1 MEKSLS
7 YPGKFADADIKI
19 SRCCPCGEAEILK
32 KASRISAKLKLAD
45 ADIKI
50 SRRCPA
56 GNQRSLFRAKRRR
69 ESNAE
74 ILKKASRSSAKLK
87 EAFMLKKRGF
97 YIKEKRLLY

>member
-32 KASRISAKLKLAD
+32 KASRISAKLKFAD

-56 GNQRSLFRAKRRR
+56 GEPTVAVPSEAK
-69 ESNAE
+69 EG
-74 ILKKASRSSAKLK
+74 KQC
-87 EAFMLKKRGF
+87 
-97 YIKEKRLLY
+97 